1 MTLIMIPRHFGSH
14 SQAMTGGPLKA
25 CVKQMNSCLMNLP
38 RFQLDV
44 NQSTG
49 GLDGH
54 HGLEIFITR
63 RGSDSDQ
70 INKSKK
76 SDRPLSFFQKPS
88 RPFIEFLLQ
97 TTAFKLNPGV
107 ITSPLFY
114 FYISNLQ
121 HCSLFVM

>member
-1 MTLIMIPRHFGSH
+1 
-14 SQAMTGGPLKA
+14 
-25 CVKQMNSCLMNLP
+25 MNSCLMNLP

-76 SDRPLSFFQKPS
+76 SDRPLSFFSKAKA
-88 RPFIEFLLQ
+88 
-97 TTAFKLNPGV
+97 T
-107 ITSPLFY
+107 FY
-114 FYISNLQ
+114 RVFASDNNLQ
-121 HCSLFVM
+121 IKSRCDNFTTLLFLHILTDQ